1 MEPGDAG
8 SAYGLPSEARA
19 AATPLGRAL
28 PGRALPYLL
37 IAPVAIY
44 LVVIVVGPELI
55 QIFYSFLTREQ
66 GVYAYHVVL
75 TPTLA
80 SYLEIFQDS
89 ELRQSLI
96 WTIASSLVI
105 AIGTV
110 LLGLPVAHYLARGT
124 GRGKLFVEM
133 ALLLPLFGD
142 IFIGYALLYAFA
154 PQGIINWVLVGLGLI
169 QQPLHL
175 IGNPAA
181 AGFAMALPGL
191 SVLLMR
197 SALVRVD
204 TVYEEAAQMLGAN
217 PLRAWWST
225 TFALARVGI
234 LGAFLLT
241 FAGAT
246 GAYTLP
252 LIIAGGDNP
261 WFGQSLWRVYQFN
274 NLPLASA
281 MSIMMV
287 LLTGGIIYLNIRISG
302 RGSQARRYVG

>member
-1 MEPGDAG
+1 MEPGEVG
-8 SAYGLPSEARA
+8 SAYGLPSETRA

-28 PGRALPYLL
+28 PSRALPYLL

-44 LVVIVVGPELI
+44 LAVIVIGPELI

-66 GVYAYHVVL
+66 GVFAYHVVL
-75 TPTLA
+75 TPTLDN
-80 SYLEIFQDS
+80 YLEIFRESQ
-89 ELRQSLI
+89 LRESLL
-96 WTIASSLVI
+96 WTVGSSMVI

-110 LLGLPVAHYLARGT
+110 IFGLPVAHYLARGT
-124 GRGKLFVEM
+124 GRGKLLVEM

-142 IFIGYALLYAFA
+142 IFTGYALLYAFA
-154 PQGIINWVLVGLGLI
+154 PQGIINWALLGLGLI
-169 QQPLHL
+169 KQPLHL

-181 AGFAMALPGL
+181 AAFAMMLPGL

-197 SALVRVD
+197 SALMRVD

-225 TFALARVGI
+225 TFAIARVGI
-234 LGAFLLT
+234 VGAFLLT
-241 FAGAT
+241 FAGGT

-281 MSIMMV
+281 MSILMV
-287 LLTGGIIYLNIRISG
+287 LLTAGIIYLNIRLSG
-302 RGSQARRYVG
+302 RGSKARRYVG